1 MATHSN
7 ILAWKIPWTEELM
20 GYSPW
25 GHKESDAT
33 ELARRA
39 ANSIEAPFLSF
50 FLSSHL
56 SSSFPPSFS
65 LITGSSF
72 YSLVYVVK

>member
-1 MATHSN
+1 MAPHSN

-50 FLSSHL
+50 FLSFFPLIFLPPFLPPFLLLLAHL
-56 SSSFPPSFS
+56 STALSM
-65 LITGSSF
+65 
-72 YSLVYVVK
+72 